1 MLQNQRYFISKSYV
15 LVSSDNGPLMET
27 AWFIQG
33 NVLPQINQV
42 TKELKYT
49 TYIYFFFNFRF
60 PPFIIIISHF
70 Y

>member
-27 AWFIQG
+27 AWSIQG

-49 TYIYFFFNFRF
+49 TYIYFF
-60 PPFIIIISHF
+60 
-70 Y
+70 